1 MNLNF
6 CWSYFKILEN
16 YLKSKILMNRV
27 VDLISQSKELSFTHA
42 MEMNEF
48 TIRVV
53 KWMKDITIA
62 MQTTRKMSFPVIF
75 DCR

>member
-1 MNLNF
+1 
-6 CWSYFKILEN
+6 
-16 YLKSKILMNRV
+16 MNRV